1 MRYRTC
7 NNGIYTTSEMS
18 KHRFDK
24 IGIGVIIG
32 IIGAAIGFLLFGF
45 VFTLGTSTS
54 MATFFYDLAYGVTA
68 MYQDKVVTVSIL
80 TDVVLFYYFIKK
92 EWFHM
97 SRGILFVVI
106 ASVPVALY
114 FY

>member
-1 MRYRTC
+1 M
-7 NNGIYTTSEMS
+7 GIS
-18 KHRFDK
+18 KHRFDT
-24 IGIGVIIG
+24 IWAGVILG
-32 IIGAAIGFLLFGF
+32 ILGAAMGFLLFGF
-45 VFTLGTSTS
+45 VFTLGTSTNL
-54 MATFFYDLAYGVTA
+54 ATFFYDLAYGVTA

-92 EWFHM
+92 EWFQL

-114 FY
+114 LY

>member
-1 MRYRTC
+1 MKM
-7 NNGIYTTSEMS
+7 GIS
-18 KHRFDK
+18 KHRFDH
-24 IGIGVIIG
+24 IGVG
-32 IIGAAIGFLLFGF
+32 IILGLLGAGLGFLLFGF
-45 VFTLGTSTS
+45 VFTLGTSTNLG
-54 MATFFYDLAYGVTA
+54 TFFYDLAYGVTA

-80 TDVVLFYYFIKK
+80 TDVVIFYYFIKK
-92 EWFHM
+92 EWYQL